1 MTLTKWLRVWN
12 ERHPATP
19 LRISP
24 IEGQDALAPLRDG
37 AADVVFARL
46 PIDGDGLHVIPLYE
60 EQPVVVLPRE
70 HALAEADSLDL
81 ADLDGL
87 ARLDLDHSLTPA
99 SAVEVVEA
107 GAGVAVMPQSLARL
121 HARKGVVARPL
132 SGVDPTT
139 IALVW
144 PTDATTDDVS
154 DFIGV
159 VRGRTA
165 NSSRTRAAEETAAEA
180 AAAAKEARAAR
191 AKAKKAAK
199 NAAKNPAKN
208 ASASGGRP
216 QARGPQRGK
225 GRGGPSRGRRS

>member
-12 ERHPATP
+12 ERHPDTP
-19 LRISP
+19 LRIAG

-37 AADVVFARL
+37 TADVVFARL
-46 PIDGDGLHVIPLYE
+46 PIEAGGLSVIPLYE
-60 EQPVVVLPRE
+60 EQPVVVLAKD

-87 ARLDLDHSLTPA
+87 ARLDLDGSLTLA
-99 SAVEVVEA
+99 AAVEVVEA

-132 SGVDPTT
+132 AGVDPTT

-165 NSSRTRAAEETAAEA
+165 NSSRTRAAEESAAEA
-180 AAAAKEARAAR
+180 ASAAKEARAAR

-199 NAAKNPAKN
+199 NAAKNPATT
-208 ASASGGRP
+208 SGRP